1 MLPKTSVPKL
11 GALPTAR
18 AASTRASMQARSQA
32 RVATAPA
39 YAARRQQHFLRS
51 LAVITAA
58 AGIATVSQYYLNDG
72 RLLNTA
78 HAEAPPAAE
87 QQEIQLEKTR
97 RRGANRDEDRD
108 IASSQHLQ
116 VRKSWENPGVYA
128 CGSNAGKVVAPDSDA
143 TYIKTPRRIKFFDG
157 KLLRDIK
164 LDKNFGAAIDE
175 QGNLLQW
182 GLDYSKDTT
191 EPTVTLKG
199 KNLVSLAISKDRI
212 LGLSSSGS
220 VYSLPVSAADQASGA
235 KPSESSWIPFW
246 SSTSSI
252 SYRTIVPSDMS
263 YSEKVSTIDSG
274 LEHALLLT
282 SKGRLF
288 SMASA
293 TDAYPT
299 RGQLG
304 VPGLSWDNKPAGPYY
319 QPHEL
324 TTLRGFNISKI
335 ACGDYHSIVADTDGR
350 VFAFGNNTSGQLG
363 FDYNT
368 ESAVV
373 DTPAL
378 LPLQKLY
385 AGSSQ
390 IPVVTSIAAGGA
402 NSFLTVD
409 ATKVASRNSD
419 GRGVGRV
426 TADTFACGAGIYGT
440 LGNNRWTHVQGTPTK
455 IPSLSSLFEYDE
467 TNNTV
472 VPIRL
477 ASISAGNKHVAAV
490 MNNVAH
496 TGALNTDGETWWGRD
511 IVFWGGNE
519 HYQLGTGKRN
529 NVNTPTY
536 IQPLD
541 QAAERKVRGK
551 EEHRFQIT
559 PRSTVRLPDGRK
571 VSIEQRV
578 ECGRDCTAIYSG
590 A

>member
-1 MLPKTSVPKL
+1 MLPKTRIPKL
-11 GALPTAR
+11 GALPSAR
-18 AASTRASMQARSQA
+18 AASTRASIQSRSQA
-32 RVATAPA
+32 RVLSAPA
-39 YAARRQQHFLRS
+39 YAARRQQHFLTS
-51 LAVITAA
+51 LAFVTAA
-58 AGIATVSQYYLNDG
+58 AGIATVSQYYLHDG
-72 RLLNTA
+72 TLLNSA
-78 HAEAPPAAE
+78 HAEAPPAD
-87 QQEIQLEKTR
+87 QPDIQFEKR
-97 RRGANRDEDRD
+97 RKRGANKDEDRD
-108 IASSQHLQ
+108 LASSQHLQ

-128 CGSNAGKVVAPDSDA
+128 CGSNTGKVVAPDSDA
-143 TYIKTPRRIKFFDG
+143 SFIKTPRRIPFFDG

-164 LDKNFGAAIDE
+164 LDKNFGVAIDE

-182 GLDYSKDTT
+182 GVDYSRETT
-191 EPTVTLKG
+191 QPTVTLKG
-199 KNLVSLAISKDRI
+199 KNLVKLAISKDRI
-212 LGLSSSGS
+212 LGLSSSGN
-220 VYSLPVSAADQASGA
+220 VYSLPVSAADQAAGTM
-235 KPSESSWIPFW
+235 PTESSWIPFW
-246 SSTSSI
+246 SSTSNI
-252 SYRTIVPSDMS
+252 SYRTITPTDMS
-263 YSEKVSTIDSG
+263 YSERVSSIDSG

-293 TDAYPT
+293 TDSYPT

-304 VPGLSWDNKPAGPYY
+304 VPGISWDNKPNGPYY

-324 TTLRGFNISKI
+324 TTLRGFNIAKI

-390 IPVVTSIAAGGA
+390 VPVVTSVAAGGA

-409 ATKVASRNSD
+409 ATRVASRNSAD
-419 GRGVGRV
+419 NRNVGRI
-426 TADTFACGAGIYGT
+426 TADTFACGAGIYGS
-440 LGNNRWTHVQGTPTK
+440 LGNSRWTHVQGTPAK
-455 IPSLSSLFEYDE
+455 IPSLSGLFEYDE
-467 TNNTV
+467 TANAV
-472 VPIRL
+472 IPIRL

-490 MNNVAH
+490 MDNVAH

-519 HYQLGTGKRN
+519 HYQIGTGKRN
-529 NVNTPTY
+529 NLNTPTY

-541 QAAERKVRGK
+541 QVAERKVRGK

-559 PRSTVRLPDGRK
+559 PRSTVRLADGRK
-571 VSIEQRV
+571 VSMEQRV

-590 A
+590 L

>member
-1 MLPKTSVPKL
+1 MLLKTSIPKL
-11 GALPTAR
+11 GALPSAR
-18 AASTRASMQARSQA
+18 AASTRASIQSRSQA
-32 RVATAPA
+32 RVLSAPA
-39 YAARRQQHFLRS
+39 YAARRQQHFLTS
-51 LAVITAA
+51 LAFVTAA
-58 AGIATVSQYYLNDG
+58 AGIATVSQYYLHDG
-72 RLLNTA
+72 TLLNSA
-78 HAEAPPAAE
+78 HAEAPPAD
-87 QQEIQLEKTR
+87 QPDIQFEKR
-97 RRGANRDEDRD
+97 RKRGANKDEDRD
-108 IASSQHLQ
+108 LASSQHLQ

-128 CGSNAGKVVAPDSDA
+128 CGSNTGKVVAPDSDA
-143 TYIKTPRRIKFFDG
+143 SFIKTPRRIPFFDG

-164 LDKNFGAAIDE
+164 LDKNFGVAIDE

-182 GLDYSKDTT
+182 GVDYSRETT
-191 EPTVTLKG
+191 QPTVTLKG
-199 KNLVSLAISKDRI
+199 KNLVKLAISKDRI
-212 LGLSSSGS
+212 LGLSSSGN
-220 VYSLPVSAADQASGA
+220 VYSLPVSAADQAAGTM
-235 KPSESSWIPFW
+235 PTESSWVPFW
-246 SSTSSI
+246 SSTSNI
-252 SYRTIVPSDMS
+252 SYRTITPTDMS
-263 YSEKVSTIDSG
+263 YSERVSSIDSG

-293 TDAYPT
+293 TDSYPT

-304 VPGLSWDNKPAGPYY
+304 VPGISWDNKPNGPYY

-324 TTLRGFNISKI
+324 TTLRGFNIAKI

-390 IPVVTSIAAGGA
+390 VPVVTSVAAGGA

-409 ATKVASRNSD
+409 ATRVASRNSAD
-419 GRGVGRV
+419 NRNVGRI
-426 TADTFACGAGIYGT
+426 TADTFACGAGIYGS
-440 LGNNRWTHVQGTPTK
+440 LGNSRWTHVQGTPAK
-455 IPSLSSLFEYDE
+455 IPSLSGLFEYDE
-467 TNNTV
+467 TANAV
-472 VPIRL
+472 IPIRL

-490 MNNVAH
+490 MDNVAH

-519 HYQLGTGKRN
+519 HYQIGTGKRN
-529 NVNTPTY
+529 NLNTPTY

-541 QAAERKVRGK
+541 QVAERKVRGK

-559 PRSTVRLPDGRK
+559 PRSTVRLADGRK
-571 VSIEQRV
+571 VSMEQRV

-590 A
+590 L

>member
-1 MLPKTSVPKL
+1 
-11 GALPTAR
+11 
-18 AASTRASMQARSQA
+18 
-32 RVATAPA
+32 
-39 YAARRQQHFLRS
+39 
-51 LAVITAA
+51 
-58 AGIATVSQYYLNDG
+58 
-72 RLLNTA
+72 
-78 HAEAPPAAE
+78 
-87 QQEIQLEKTR
+87 
-97 RRGANRDEDRD
+97 
-108 IASSQHLQ
+108 
-116 VRKSWENPGVYA
+116 
-128 CGSNAGKVVAPDSDA
+128 
-143 TYIKTPRRIKFFDG
+143 
-157 KLLRDIK
+157 
-164 LDKNFGAAIDE
+164 AIDE

-182 GLDYSKDTT
+182 GVDYSRETT
-191 EPTVTLKG
+191 QPTVTLKG
-199 KNLVSLAISKDRI
+199 KNLVKLAISKDRI
-212 LGLSSSGS
+212 LGLSSSGN
-220 VYSLPVSAADQASGA
+220 VYSLPVSAADQAAGTM
-235 KPSESSWIPFW
+235 PTESSWIPFW
-246 SSTSSI
+246 SSTSNI
-252 SYRTIVPSDMS
+252 SYRTITPTDMS
-263 YSEKVSTIDSG
+263 YSERVSSIDSG

-293 TDAYPT
+293 TDSYPT

-304 VPGLSWDNKPAGPYY
+304 VPGISWDNKPNGPYY

-324 TTLRGFNISKI
+324 TTLRGFNIAKI

-390 IPVVTSIAAGGA
+390 VPVVTSVAAGGA

-409 ATKVASRNSD
+409 ATRVASRNSAD
-419 GRGVGRV
+419 NRNVGRI
-426 TADTFACGAGIYGT
+426 TADTFACGAGIYGS
-440 LGNNRWTHVQGTPTK
+440 LGNSRWTHVQGTPAK
-455 IPSLSSLFEYDE
+455 IPSLSGLFEYDE
-467 TNNTV
+467 TANAV
-472 VPIRL
+472 IPIRL

-490 MNNVAH
+490 MDNVAH

-519 HYQLGTGKRN
+519 HYQIGTGKRN
-529 NVNTPTY
+529 NLNTPTY

-541 QAAERKVRGK
+541 QVAERKVRGK

-559 PRSTVRLPDGRK
+559 PRSTVRLADGRK
-571 VSIEQRV
+571 VSMEQRV

-590 A
+590 L